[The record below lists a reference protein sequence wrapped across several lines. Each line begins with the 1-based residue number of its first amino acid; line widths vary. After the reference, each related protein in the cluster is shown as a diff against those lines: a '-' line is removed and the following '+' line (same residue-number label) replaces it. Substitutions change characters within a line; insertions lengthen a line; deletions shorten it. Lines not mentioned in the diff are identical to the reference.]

1 MMIEKIKALF
11 KDKDKLSEVSSYL
24 FFGLLT
30 TLVSWLVYVAMTSLL
45 GLEGQVNGS
54 ASWRLIA
61 NFSNVTSWVL
71 AVSFAYITNKRFV
84 FKSTQT
90 KGNAWRE
97 FILFVSARAL
107 SMLLFQILL
116 FNLCLLIMDDKLAKL
131 LMNVLEV
138 LFNYF
143 ASKFVVFH
151 KKGDA

>member
-1 MMIEKIKALF
+1 MTDKLKALF
-11 KDKDKLSEVSSYL
+11 RDKEKLREVVSYL

-30 TLVSWLVYVAMTSLL
+30 TLVSWLVYVAMTGLL
-45 GLEGQVNGS
+45 GLAAQTANS
-54 ASWRLIA
+54 ADWYLIA
-61 NFSNVTSWVL
+61 NYANVTSWVV

-90 KGNAWRE
+90 KGSAWRE

-116 FNLCLLIMDDKLAKL
+116 FNLCLLMMDDKLAKL
-131 LMNVLEV
+131 LMSVLEV

-143 ASKFVVFH
+143 ASKFVVFN
-151 KKGDA
+151 KRRNA

>member
-1 MMIEKIKALF
+1 MMEKFRALF
-11 KDKDKLSEVSSYL
+11 REKEKLREVVSYL

-30 TLVSWLVYVAMTSLL
+30 TLVSWLVYIAMTGLL
-45 GLEGQVNGS
+45 DLGGQAAGS
-54 ASWRLIA
+54 AGWRLIA
-61 NFSNVTSWVL
+61 NASNITSWVL

-84 FKSTQT
+84 FKSTQN
-90 KGNAWRE
+90 KGGAWRE
-97 FILFVSARAL
+97 FVLFVSARAL

-116 FNLCLLIMDDKLAKL
+116 FNLCLLMMDDKLAKL

-143 ASKFVVFH
+143 ASKFVVFN

>member
-1 MMIEKIKALF
+1 MINRIKALLR
-11 KDKDKLSEVSSYL
+11 DKNRLRELGSYL
-24 FFGLLT
+24 LFGGLT
-30 TLVSWLVYVAMTSLL
+30 TLVSWLVYIGMTALL
-45 GLEGQVNGS
+45 GLDSQPAGS
-54 ASWRLIA
+54 AGWRLTA
-61 NFSNVTSWVL
+61 NVSNVTSWVL

-84 FKSTQT
+84 FMSRRT

-116 FNLCLLIMDDKLAKL
+116 FNLCLLVMDDKLAKL

-138 LFNYF
+138 AFNYF

-151 KKGDA
+151 QKGDA

>member
-1 MMIEKIKALF
+1 MAQKIKALF
-11 KDKDKLSEVSSYL
+11 KDKARLREVISYL
-24 FFGLLT
+24 VFGLLT
-30 TLVSWLVYVAMTSLL
+30 TLVSWFVYIALTALL
-45 GLEGQVNGS
+45 GLSQQAPGS
-54 ASWRLIA
+54 AGWRLIA
-61 NFSNVTSWVL
+61 NASNVTSWVA

-84 FKSTQT
+84 FKSTQK
-90 KGNAWRE
+90 KGSAWRE

-116 FNLCLLIMDDKLAKL
+116 FNLCLLFMDDKMAKL

-143 ASKFVVFH
+143 ASKFVVFN